1 MVESLSEVVLFGIMI
16 KFYYIL
22 FQLLNCSYA
31 NM

>member
-1 MVESLSEVVLFGIMI
+1 MIETLSKIVFFGIMI

-31 NM
+31 NT